1 MEIINIDENFNLEQY
16 CKQYV
21 KEHDEW
27 PTIYAVRSHCPL
39 FKTYKNYGVF
49 TEYNEAERAFET
61 NRFVR
66 FVDDILE
73 EETIELI
80 EYSGPQL
87 CFEVT
92 KRKALRGRKIM
103 LAIKPEYVEKIFD
116 GLKRYEYRKRIP
128 NHPISQIVIYET
140 SPVSK
145 VVGKVDVGEIIN
157 NTPDNLYDETKRW
170 AGISKEEYDKYFGVS
185 DELRDEYFRG
195 NPCWGS
201 AYAYSL
207 NHPVIFSRPVSI
219 EEYGLRGAPQSY
231 VYLEDFQ

>member
-27 PTIYAVRSHCPL
+27 PAIYAVRSHTPW
-39 FKTYKNYGVF
+39 FKTCKKFGVF
-49 TEYNEAERAFET
+49 TEYSEAERAFET

-66 FVDDILE
+66 FADNILE
-73 EETIELI
+73 GETIELI

-92 KRKALRGRKIM
+92 KRKALRGWKIM
-103 LAIKPEYVEKIFD
+103 LAIKPEYVEEIFD
-116 GLKRYEYRKRIP
+116 GLKRYEYRRKCP

-145 VVGKVDVGEIIN
+145 VVGTVDVDEMLG
-157 NTPDNLYDETKRW
+157 TAPHVLYDMTKKFS
-170 AGISKEEYDKYFGVS
+170 GISEDDYNDYFKGTNV
-185 DELRDEYFRG
+185 
-195 NPCWGS
+195 
-201 AYAYSL
+201 AYAYSI
-207 NHPVIFSRPVSI
+207 NHPTIFSSPIPI
-219 EEYGLRGAPQSY
+219 EKYGLRGAPQSY
-231 VYLEDFQ
+231 LYLEEFQ

>member
-1 MEIINIDENFNLEQY
+1 MEIINIDEHLNLEQY

-27 PTIYAVRSHCPL
+27 PTIYSVRSHCPL
-39 FKTYKNYGVF
+39 FKTYKNYGAF
-49 TEYNEAERAFET
+49 TEYNEAERAFEA

-66 FVDDILE
+66 FADDILE

-80 EYSGPQL
+80 ECSGPRL
-87 CFEVT
+87 CFDVT

-116 GLKRYEYRKRIP
+116 GLKRYEYRRKCP

-140 SPVSK
+140 APVRK
-145 VVGKVDVGEIIN
+145 VVGTVDVDEILC
-157 NTPDNLYDETKRW
+157 TSPHALYDMTNKL
-170 AGISKEEYDKYFGVS
+170 AGISEVAYNDYFK
-185 DELRDEYFRG
+185 G
-195 NPCWGS
+195 NNV
-201 AYAYSL
+201 AYAYSI
-207 NHPVIFSRPVSI
+207 NHPVIFSRPASI
-219 EEYGLRGAPQSY
+219 EKYGLRGAPQSY

>member
-1 MEIINIDENFNLEQY
+1 MEIINIDEHFNLEQY

-27 PTIYAVRSHCPL
+27 PTIYAVRSHTPL
-39 FKTYKNYGVF
+39 FKTSKTFGVF
-49 TEYNEAERAFET
+49 TEYSEAERTFQA
-61 NRFVR
+61 NR
-66 FVDDILE
+66 FVDDSLE

-80 EYSGPQL
+80 EYSGPRL

-116 GLKRYEYRKRIP
+116 GLKRYEYRRKCP

-140 SPVSK
+140 APVSK
-145 VVGKVDVGEIIN
+145 VVGKVDVDEMLG
-157 NTPDNLYDETKRW
+157 TAPHVLYDMTKKF
-170 AGISKEEYDKYFGVS
+170 AGISEEDYNDYFKGTNV
-185 DELRDEYFRG
+185 
-195 NPCWGS
+195 

-207 NHPVIFSRPVSI
+207 NHPVIFSRPASI
-219 EEYGLRGAPQSY
+219 EEYGLRGVPQSY

>member
-1 MEIINIDENFNLEQY
+1 MEIINIDENLNLEQY

-27 PTIYAVRSHCPL
+27 PTIYVVRSRCPL
-39 FKTYKNYGVF
+39 FKTSKTFGTF
-49 TEYNEAERAFET
+49 TECGEAEMTFQA
-61 NRFVR
+61 NR
-66 FVDDILE
+66 FVDDSLE

-80 EYSGPQL
+80 EYSGPRL

-116 GLKRYEYRKRIP
+116 GLKRYEYRRKCP

-140 SPVSK
+140 APVSK
-145 VVGKVDVGEIIN
+145 VVGKVDVDEMLG
-157 NTPDNLYDETKRW
+157 TAPHVLYDMTKKW
-170 AGISKEEYDKYFGVS
+170 AGISEYCFNDYFK
-185 DELRDEYFRG
+185 
-195 NPCWGS
+195 GS
-201 AYAYSL
+201 NVAYAYSL

-219 EEYGLRGAPQSY
+219 EKYGLKGVPQSY
-231 VYLEDFQ
+231 VYLEN

>member
-27 PTIYAVRSHCPL
+27 PTIYAVRSHTPL
-39 FKTYKNYGVF
+39 FKTCKNFGVF
-49 TEYNEAERAFET
+49 TEYNEAERAFEA

-66 FVDDILE
+66 FTDNILE
-73 EETIELI
+73 EEAIELI
-80 EYSGPQL
+80 EYGGPQL
-87 CFEVT
+87 CLEVT

-103 LAIKPEYVEKIFD
+103 LPIKPEYVEKIFD

-145 VVGKVDVGEIIN
+145 VVGTVDVDEIISQR
-157 NTPDNLYDETKRW
+157 PDTLYRETERW
-170 AGISKEEYDKYFGVS
+170 AGISKEKYDKYFGIT
-185 DELRDEYFRG
+185 DELREEYFQG

-207 NHPVIFSRPVSI
+207 NHPTIFSSPVPI
-219 EEYGLRGAPQSY
+219 EKYGLSGAPQSY
-231 VYLEDFQ
+231 VYLEEFQ

>member
-1 MEIINIDENFNLEQY
+1 MEIINIDEHFNLEQY

-27 PTIYAVRSHCPL
+27 PTIYVVRSRCPL

-49 TEYNEAERAFET
+49 TEYNEAERAFEA

-66 FVDDILE
+66 FSDNILE
-73 EETIELI
+73 GETIELI

-103 LAIKPEYVEKIFD
+103 LAIKPEYVEEIFD
-116 GLKRYEYRKRIP
+116 GLKRYEYRRKCP

-140 SPVSK
+140 APVSK
-145 VVGKVDVGEIIN
+145 VVGTVDVDEMLGTGSN
-157 NTPDNLYDETKRW
+157 VLYDMTKKF
-170 AGISKEEYDKYFGVS
+170 AGISEDDYNDYFK
-185 DELRDEYFRG
+185 
-195 NPCWGS
+195 GS
-201 AYAYSL
+201 NIAYAYSL
-207 NHPVIFSRPVSI
+207 NHPVIFSRPASI
-219 EEYGLRGAPQSY
+219 EEYGLRGVPQSY
-231 VYLEDFQ
+231 VYLEYFQ

>member
-1 MEIINIDENFNLEQY
+1 MEIINIDEHFNLEQY

-27 PTIYAVRSHCPL
+27 PTIYAVRSHTPL
-39 FKTYKNYGVF
+39 FKTCKNFGIF
-49 TEYNEAERAFET
+49 TEYNEAERAFEA

-66 FVDDILE
+66 FADNILE
-73 EETIELI
+73 EEAIELV

-92 KRKALRGRKIM
+92 KRNALRGRKIM
-103 LAIKPEYVEKIFD
+103 LAIKPEYVEEIFD
-116 GLKRYEYRKRIP
+116 GLKRYGYRRKCP

-145 VVGKVDVGEIIN
+145 VVGTVDVDEMLGTAPN
-157 NTPDNLYDETKRW
+157 VLYDMTKKFS
-170 AGISKEEYDKYFGVS
+170 GISEDDYNDYFK
-185 DELRDEYFRG
+185 
-195 NPCWGS
+195 GS
-201 AYAYSL
+201 NVAYAYSL
-207 NHPVIFSRPVSI
+207 NHPIIFSRPVFI

-231 VYLEDFQ
+231 VYLEYLK

>member
-27 PTIYAVRSHCPL
+27 PTIYSVRSHTPL
-39 FKTYKNYGVF
+39 FKTSKTFGLF
-49 TEYNEAERAFET
+49 TEYNEAERVFEA

-66 FVDDILE
+66 FADDILE
-73 EETIELI
+73 EEAIELV

-103 LAIKPEYVEKIFD
+103 LAIKPEYVERIFD

-140 SPVSK
+140 APVSK
-145 VVGKVDVGEIIN
+145 VVGKVDVDEMLIAKPA
-157 NTPDNLYDETKRW
+157 TLYEKTKRW
-170 AGISKEEYDKYFGVS
+170 SGISKDKFYEYFGITDEDHVS
-185 DELRDEYFRG
+185 FYKG
-195 NPCWGS
+195 NPWH
-201 AYAYSL
+201 YPRVAYSL
-207 NHPVIFSRPVSI
+207 NHPVIFSQPVSI
-219 EEYGLRGAPQSY
+219 EKYGLRGAPQSY

>member
-27 PTIYAVRSHCPL
+27 PTIYAVRSHTPL
-39 FKTYKNYGVF
+39 FKTCKKFGVF
-49 TEYNEAERAFET
+49 TEYSEAERAFET

-66 FVDDILE
+66 FADNILE
-73 EETIELI
+73 GETIELI

-92 KRKALRGRKIM
+92 KRKALRGQKIM

-116 GLKRYEYRKRIP
+116 GLKRYEYRRKCP

-145 VVGKVDVGEIIN
+145 VVGTVDVDEMLG
-157 NTPDNLYDETKRW
+157 TAPHVLYDMTKKFS
-170 AGISKEEYDKYFGVS
+170 GISEDDYNDYFKGTNV
-185 DELRDEYFRG
+185 G
-195 NPCWGS
+195 
-201 AYAYSL
+201 YAYSI
-207 NHPVIFSRPVSI
+207 NHPVIFSHPVLI
-219 EEYGLRGAPQSY
+219 EKYGLMGVPQSTAAA
-231 VYLEDFQ
+231 

>member
-27 PTIYAVRSHCPL
+27 PTIYDVISRTPL
-39 FKTYKNYGVF
+39 FKTSKTFGVF
-49 TEYNEAERAFET
+49 TEYNEAERTFHA

-66 FVDDILE
+66 FADDILE
-73 EETIELI
+73 GETIELV
-80 EYSGPQL
+80 ERSGPRL
-87 CFEVT
+87 SFKVT

-116 GLKRYEYRKRIP
+116 GLKRYEYRRKCP

-140 SPVSK
+140 APVSK
-145 VVGKVDVGEIIN
+145 VVGTVDVDEMLG
-157 NTPDNLYDETKRW
+157 TSPHVLYDMTKKW
-170 AGISKEEYDKYFGVS
+170 ACISEDGYNDYFK
-185 DELRDEYFRG
+185 
-195 NPCWGS
+195 GS
-201 AYAYSL
+201 NVAYAYSL

-219 EEYGLRGAPQSY
+219 EKYGLKGAPQSC

>member
-27 PTIYAVRSHCPL
+27 PTIYAVRSHTPL
-39 FKTYKNYGVF
+39 FKTCKNYGVF
-49 TEYNEAERAFET
+49 TEYSEAERAFET

-66 FVDDILE
+66 FADNILE
-73 EETIELI
+73 GETIELI

-92 KRKALRGRKIM
+92 KRKALRGWKIM
-103 LAIKPEYVEKIFD
+103 LAIKPEYVEEIFD
-116 GLKRYEYRKRIP
+116 GLKRYEYRRKCP

-145 VVGKVDVGEIIN
+145 VVGTVDVDEMLG
-157 NTPDNLYDETKRW
+157 TAPHVLYDMTKKFS
-170 AGISKEEYDKYFGVS
+170 GISEDDYNDYFKGTNV
-185 DELRDEYFRG
+185 
-195 NPCWGS
+195 
-201 AYAYSL
+201 AYAYSI
-207 NHPVIFSRPVSI
+207 NHPTIFSSPIPI
-219 EEYGLRGAPQSY
+219 EKYGLRGAPQSY
-231 VYLEDFQ
+231 LYLEEFQ

>member
-1 MEIINIDENFNLEQY
+1 MEIINIDEHFNLEQY

-27 PTIYAVRSHCPL
+27 PTIYAVRSYCSL
-39 FKTYKNYGVF
+39 FKTYKTFGVF
-49 TEYNEAERAFET
+49 TEYNEAERAFEA

-66 FVDDILE
+66 FADDILE

-92 KRKALRGRKIM
+92 KRRALRGWKIM
-103 LAIKPEYVEKIFD
+103 LAIKPEYVEEIFD

-140 SPVSK
+140 APVSK
-145 VVGKVDVGEIIN
+145 VVGKVDVDEIIN
-157 NTPDNLYDETKRW
+157 NTPDGLYDETKRW
-170 AGISKEEYDKYFGVS
+170 AGISKEKYDKYFGIT

-207 NHPVIFSRPVSI
+207 NHPVIFSSPASI
-219 EEYGLRGAPQSY
+219 KEYGLRGAPQSY
-231 VYLEDFQ
+231 VYLEDFR

>member
-27 PTIYAVRSHCPL
+27 PTIYVVRSRCPL
-39 FKTYKNYGVF
+39 FKTYKNYGDF
-49 TEYNEAERAFET
+49 TEYSEAERAFEA

-66 FVDDILE
+66 FADDIFE
-73 EETIELI
+73 GETIELI
-80 EYSGPQL
+80 EYSEPQL

-116 GLKRYEYRKRIP
+116 GLKRYEYRRKCP
-128 NHPISQIVIYET
+128 DHPISQIVIYET
-140 SPVSK
+140 APVSK
-145 VVGKVDVGEIIN
+145 VVGTVDVDEMLG
-157 NTPDNLYDETKRW
+157 TSPHVLYDMTKKL
-170 AGISKEEYDKYFGVS
+170 AGISEECYNDYFKGTNV
-185 DELRDEYFRG
+185 
-195 NPCWGS
+195 

-219 EEYGLRGAPQSY
+219 EKYGLRGAPQSY

>member
-21 KEHDEW
+21 KDHDDW
-27 PTIYAVRSHCPL
+27 PTIYVVRSHTPL
-39 FKTYKNYGVF
+39 FKTCKNYGVF
-49 TEYNEAERAFET
+49 TEYNEAEKAFEA

-66 FVDDILE
+66 FADNILE
-73 EETIELI
+73 EETIELV

-87 CFEVT
+87 CLEVT
-92 KRKALRGRKIM
+92 KRNALRGRKIM

-116 GLKRYEYRKRIP
+116 GLKRYEYRKIIP

-140 SPVSK
+140 APVSK
-145 VVGKVDVGEIIN
+145 VVGKVDVDEIISQR
-157 NTPDNLYDETKRW
+157 PDTLYRETERW
-170 AGISKEEYDKYFGVS
+170 AGISKEKYDKYFGIT
-185 DELRDEYFRG
+185 DELREEYFQG

-207 NHPVIFSRPVSI
+207 NHPVIFSRPSSI
-219 EEYGLRGAPQSY
+219 EEYGLKGAPQSY
-231 VYLEDFQ
+231 VYLEEFQ

>member
-27 PTIYAVRSHCPL
+27 PTIYSVRSRCPL
-39 FKTYKNYGVF
+39 FKTSKTFGTF
-49 TEYNEAERAFET
+49 TECAEAEMTFHA
-61 NRFVR
+61 NR
-66 FVDDILE
+66 FVDDSFE
-73 EETIELI
+73 QETIELI
-80 EYSGPQL
+80 EYSGPRL

-116 GLKRYEYRKRIP
+116 GLKRYEYRRKCP

-140 SPVSK
+140 APVSK
-145 VVGKVDVGEIIN
+145 VVGMVDVDEMLG
-157 NTPDNLYDETKRW
+157 TDPHVLYDMTKKW
-170 AGISKEEYDKYFGVS
+170 AGISEDGYNDYFK
-185 DELRDEYFRG
+185 
-195 NPCWGS
+195 GS
-201 AYAYSL
+201 NVAYAYSL

-219 EEYGLRGAPQSY
+219 EKYGLNGAPQSY

>member
-1 MEIINIDENFNLEQY
+1 MEIINIDEHFNLEQY

-27 PTIYAVRSHCPL
+27 PTIYVVRSRCPL

-49 TEYNEAERAFET
+49 TEYNEAERAFEA

-66 FVDDILE
+66 FSDNILE
-73 EETIELI
+73 EETIELV
-80 EYSGPQL
+80 ECSGPQL

-103 LAIKPEYVEKIFD
+103 LAIKPEYVEEIFD
-116 GLKRYEYRKRIP
+116 GLKRYEYRRKCP

-145 VVGKVDVGEIIN
+145 VVGTVDVDEMLG
-157 NTPDNLYDETKRW
+157 TAPHVLYDMTKKF
-170 AGISKEEYDKYFGVS
+170 AGISEDDYNDYFK
-185 DELRDEYFRG
+185 
-195 NPCWGS
+195 GS
-201 AYAYSL
+201 NIAYAYSI
-207 NHPVIFSRPVSI
+207 NHPVIFSHPVSI
-219 EEYGLRGAPQSY
+219 EEYGLKGVPQSY

>member
-1 MEIINIDENFNLEQY
+1 MKMEIINIDENFNLEQY

-27 PTIYAVRSHCPL
+27 PTIYAVRCHTPL
-39 FKTYKNYGVF
+39 FKTYKTFGVF
-49 TEYNEAERAFET
+49 TEYNEAERTFQA

-66 FVDDILE
+66 FADDILE
-73 EETIELI
+73 GETIELV
-80 EYSGPQL
+80 ERSGPRL

-92 KRKALRGRKIM
+92 KRKALMGRKIM

-140 SPVSK
+140 KPVSK
-145 VVGKVDVGEIIN
+145 VVGTVDVDEMLG
-157 NTPDNLYDETKRW
+157 TSPHVLYDMTKKW
-170 AGISKEEYDKYFGVS
+170 AGISEYGYNDYFK
-185 DELRDEYFRG
+185 
-195 NPCWGS
+195 GS
-201 AYAYSL
+201 NVAYAYSL
-207 NHPVIFSRPVSI
+207 NHPVIFSHHASI
-219 EEYGLRGAPQSY
+219 KEYGLRGAPQSY

>member
-27 PTIYAVRSHCPL
+27 PTIYEVRSHTPL
-39 FKTYKNYGVF
+39 FKTCKNFGVF
-49 TEYNEAERAFET
+49 TEYNEAERAFEA

-66 FVDDILE
+66 FADNILE
-73 EETIELI
+73 EEAIELI
-80 EYSGPQL
+80 EYGGPQL
-87 CFEVT
+87 CLEVT

-103 LAIKPEYVEKIFD
+103 LPIKPEYVEKIFD

-145 VVGKVDVGEIIN
+145 VVGTVDVDEIISQR
-157 NTPDNLYDETKRW
+157 PDTLYRETERW
-170 AGISKEEYDKYFGVS
+170 AGISKEKYDKYFGIT
-185 DELRDEYFRG
+185 DELREEYFQG

-207 NHPVIFSRPVSI
+207 NHPTIFSSPVPI
-219 EEYGLRGAPQSY
+219 EKYGLSGAPQSY
-231 VYLEDFQ
+231 VYLEEFQ